1 MDTFQIFWNLGV
13 FTAIGG
19 ALTYLIKTLGKHFMN
34 QNLEIHKMQ
43 LNLQLQKHKSE
54 LDLVLQKAIKLHDRR
69 LDKIQEF
76 YALLVEFHLDLD
88 QLIRIKNTT
97 GKTEEEVKQM
107 QIDEVKK
114 MYESGHAFTMFYQKN
129 KLFFNK
135 ATCDLIDELQ
145 KTMRECQFDLS
156 IQYQWLN
163 LSFEMIHDSFKKA
176 KEKLESIIPKLKEEL
191 EDNFREIL
199 GVE

>member
-1 MDTFQIFWNLGV
+1 MDFSQLLRDLGIFGAVVTGV
-13 FTAIGG
+13 S
-19 ALTYLIKTLGKHFMN
+19 YLLKTLGQHYMD
-34 QNLEIHKMQ
+34 QNLKIHEMQ
-43 LNLQLQKHKSE
+43 LNQQLQSHKSE
-54 LDLVLQKAIKLHDRR
+54 LDLVLQKALKLHDRR

-76 YALLVEFHLDLD
+76 YVLLVEFHIDLD
-88 QLIRIKNTT
+88 QLIRIKNIT

-114 MYESGHAFTMFYQKN
+114 MYDSGHAFTMFYQKN

-156 IQYQWLN
+156 IQYQWIN
-163 LSFEMIHDSFKKA
+163 LSFEMIQSSFEKA

-191 EDNFREIL
+191 EDSFRQIL